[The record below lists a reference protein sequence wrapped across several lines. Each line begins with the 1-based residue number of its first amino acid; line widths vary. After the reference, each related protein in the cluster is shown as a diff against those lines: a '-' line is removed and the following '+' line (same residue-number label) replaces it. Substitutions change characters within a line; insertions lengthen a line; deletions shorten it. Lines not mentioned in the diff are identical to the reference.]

1 MATHDMI
8 SWSWSWLFHDLDIL
22 RNRFEKRHFVLAF
35 FVTKSPLFKDHCEK
49 PQNVKIMEKPGSWPR
64 DHENPW
70 SKNLRS
76 RIPWD
81 HDHEIIQ
88 FLGSKPWDH
97 GFMIHWSSNFQF
109 EDHRIIQIMIYIK
122 KKKTKIIGNDNHEIR
137 FFKFRFPRF
146 KL

>member
-1 MATHDMI
+1 MTWAFLK
-8 SWSWSWLFHDLDIL
+8 SWKCSKTRSESVKAKHVYGPCDYHIFGRSRWVAAGKPLKF
-22 RNRFEKRHFVLAF
+22 
-35 FVTKSPLFKDHCEK
+35 PLFKDNCEK
-49 PQNVKIMEKPGSWPR
+49 PQNVNIMEKPGSWPR

-97 GFMIHWSSNFQF
+97 GFMIHWSSNFKF
-109 EDHRIIQIMIYIK
+109 EDNRIKKIMI
-122 KKKTKIIGNDNHEIR
+122 
-137 FFKFRFPRF
+137 
-146 KL
+146 